1 MIALAR
7 TPHPDLVAQI
17 MERLEEAGAEIVRH
31 GRVRVTPTASG
42 GAQETEVSGYNAAT
56 AQFTGLEL
64 DVARSLVRPDPLGSP
79 WADVDV
85 SIIATP
91 IFDPERRKLLVL
103 DMDSTFIQQEVIDL
117 LAEQAGVAASVSEIT
132 ERAMQGEIDFA
143 SSLRE
148 RVAAL
153 EGLPEAA
160 LGEVAAAL
168 STSIGARVLV
178 ETFHHAES
186 TVGIVSG
193 GFRQVIEPLMQ
204 RLRIDHHLANE
215 LEVLDGRLTGRVV
228 GPIVDASVKASMLRT
243 WAESDGVSS
252 DQVIAVGDGANDAA
266 MLDAA
271 AVGIAFNA
279 KPALR
284 RSADAQINIPNLDA
298 VRFFADL

>member
-7 TPHPDLVAQI
+7 TPHPDEVAQI
-17 MERLEEAGAEIVRH
+17 MDRLEEAGAEIVRH
-31 GRVRVTPTASG
+31 GRVRVTPSASA
-42 GAQETEVSGYNAAT
+42 GAHETEADGYNAAT
-56 AQFTGLEL
+56 AQFTGIDLAA
-64 DVARSLVRPDPLGSP
+64 ARSLVRPDPLSTP
-79 WADVDV
+79 WTDLDV

-91 IFDPERRKLLVL
+91 IFDPERPKLLVL
-103 DMDSTFIQQEVIDL
+103 DMDSTFVQQEVIDL
-117 LAEQAGVAASVSEIT
+117 LAEQAGVQGPVARIT

-153 EGLPEAA
+153 EGLSEAA

-168 STSIGARVLV
+168 TTSIGAGVLV

-193 GFRQVIEPLMQ
+193 GFRQVIEPLLQ
-204 RLRIDHHLANE
+204 RFRVDHYLANE
-215 LEVLDGRLTGRVV
+215 LEVVDGRLTGRVV

-243 WAESDGVSS
+243 WAETDGVSP
-252 DQVIAVGDGANDAA
+252 DQVIAVGDGANDAP
-266 MLDAA
+266 MLEAA

-279 KPALR
+279 KPVLR